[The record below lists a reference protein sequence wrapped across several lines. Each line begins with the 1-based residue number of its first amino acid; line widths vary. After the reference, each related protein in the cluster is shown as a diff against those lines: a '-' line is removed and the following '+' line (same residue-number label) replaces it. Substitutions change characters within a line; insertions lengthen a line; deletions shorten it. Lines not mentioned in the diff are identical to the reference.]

1 LFAYERYSGEDAPV
15 PPPPPPP
22 SQTLRTQSPAS
33 ASAPAVASGANA
45 GVDAGAYRLEDQA
58 GHLLRRAHQRHTAL
72 FQEIMGT
79 LDLTPTQFA
88 ALARIREFGETTQNL
103 LGRQTAMDPAT
114 IQGVVQRL
122 VARGFVERRPDPAD
136 RRVMVLSLTVAGTR
150 IAREAIARAREI
162 THATLEPLAP
172 AERAVFVELLRKL
185 S

>member
-1 LFAYERYSGEDAPV
+1 LFAYERSSGEDVSV
-15 PPPPPPP
+15 PPS
-22 SQTLRTQSPAS
+22 SQGLRTQPPAPAS
-33 ASAPAVASGANA
+33 TSVSDAASGTDD
-45 GVDAGAYRLEDQA
+45 GGYRLEDQA

-72 FQEIMGT
+72 FQDIMAA

-122 VARGFVERRPDPAD
+122 VARGLVARRPDPAD
-136 RRVMVLSLTVAGTR
+136 RRVMVLSLTVAGAR
-150 IAREAIARAREI
+150 IARDAIVRARDI
-162 THATLEPLAP
+162 TRATLEPLAP

>member
-1 LFAYERYSGEDAPV
+1 M
-15 PPPPPPP
+15 PPP
-22 SQTLRTQSPAS
+22 SQSLRAQPS
-33 ASAPAVASGANA
+33 ASAPISAPAAASGAD
-45 GVDAGAYRLEDQA
+45 DATYRLEDQA

-72 FQEIMGT
+72 FQEIMGA

-136 RRVMVLSLTVAGTR
+136 RRVMVLSLTASGAR
-150 IAREAIARAREI
+150 IARDAIARARDI
-162 THATLEPLAP
+162 TRATLEPLAP
-172 AERAVFVELLRKL
+172 AERAAFVELLRKL